1 MNKIR
6 RWALLLYLLGLP
18 CFAISEEPTVIF
30 EDGYVVKVYSDG
42 SGTLGKSFD
51 PESTLSCK
59 SFSCE
64 YKRKNANS
72 KTTFDDEWSF
82 QVKNDEMD
90 DEQIIT
96 VRRYPHKISDR
107 FGEMQLKSDIY
118 LWINLSQSSREVLC
132 VAGHDYPGLTAMIRV
147 DNKKAIETNENGCL
161 SLSNS
166 LDDQLRSGSK
176 VVIRGSHW
184 PYKSPETKDISL
196 DGYRVMTDF
205 LRARRK

>member
-1 MNKIR
+1 MNRIK
-6 RWALLLYLLGLP
+6 RWTLTIYLLGLP

-30 EDGYVVKVYSDG
+30 EDGYVVKIYSDG
-42 SGTLGKSFD
+42 SGTIGKKFD
-51 PESTLSCK
+51 PKSTLSCN

-72 KTTFDDEWSF
+72 ETTFDDEWSF

-107 FGEMQLKSDIY
+107 FGEMELKSDIY
-118 LWINLSQSSREVLC
+118 LWINLSQSTREVFC

-147 DNKKAIETNENGCL
+147 DSEKAIETNENGCL

-176 VVIRGSHW
+176 VFIRGSHW
-184 PYKSPETKDISL
+184 PYKSPETKNISL

-205 LRARRK
+205 LRDRRK

>member
-1 MNKIR
+1 MNRIK
-6 RWALLLYLLGLP
+6 RWTLTIYLLGLP

-30 EDGYVVKVYSDG
+30 EDGYVVKIYSDG
-42 SGTLGKSFD
+42 SGTIGKKFD
-51 PESTLSCK
+51 PKSTLSCN

-64 YKRKNANS
+64 YKRKNGNS
-72 KTTFDDEWSF
+72 ESTFDDEWSF

-107 FGEMQLKSDIY
+107 FGEMELKSDIY
-118 LWINLSQSSREVLC
+118 LWINLSQSTREVFC

-147 DNKKAIETNENGCL
+147 DSEKAIETNENGCL

-176 VVIRGSHW
+176 VFIRGSHW
-184 PYKSPETKDISL
+184 PYKSPETKNISL

-205 LRARRK
+205 LRDRRK